1 MKKIII
7 AILALTI
14 TFGLLGIGT
23 LGVFA
28 KPEDIN
34 IIDPGKLSLSVIGK
48 TIANEAYS
56 FGNIKPGDSRGWD
69 GSPNT
74 DGMFW
79 KVKNTGTLE
88 GSLKISIEDIND
100 NGSGLSTQIIPQL
113 WINGSLISQSSNL
126 ADLPAYQRVLASGE
140 EIKVDIAWKF
150 KETAGNEYQGASTKL
165 NVKFYISAPSP
176 DTPTV
181 TPITPTITSITPTI
195 TSITPTITPSLD
207 VAGITEPSIKV
218 EGINETSI
226 NVLGFTGLNP
236 IIPIAGLAILL
247 VGFIFLIIEAV
258 GKRKIRI
265 NSS

>member
-1 MKKIII
+1 MKKIIV
-7 AILALTI
+7 AIMFLII

-23 LGVFA
+23 YGVFA

-34 IIDPGKLSLSVIGK
+34 IVDHGKLSLSVLGK
-48 TIANEAYS
+48 NTANEAYF
-56 FGNIKPGDSRGWD
+56 FGNIKPGDSLGWD

-150 KETAGNEYQGASTKL
+150 KETAGNAYQGASTKL

-176 DTPTV
+176 DTPV
-181 TPITPTITSITPTI
+181 ITPITPTVATTAGASIEV
-195 TSITPTITPSLD
+195 L
-207 VAGITEPSIKV
+207 GID
-218 EGINETSI
+218 ETSI
-226 NVLGFTGLNP
+226 SVLGFTGLNP
-236 IIPIAGLAILL
+236 VIPITGFAMLL
-247 VGFIFLIIEAV
+247 LGFIFLIIEAAR
-258 GKRKIRI
+258 KRKTR
-265 NSS
+265 

>member
-7 AILALTI
+7 AILTLII

-23 LGVFA
+23 YGVFA

-34 IIDPGKLSLSVIGK
+34 IVDHGKLSLSVLGK
-48 TIANEAYS
+48 NTANEVY
-56 FGNIKPGDSRGWD
+56 FFENIKPGDSLGWD

-150 KETAGNEYQGASTKL
+150 KETAGNEYQGDSTKL

-176 DTPTV
+176 DTPII
-181 TPITPTITSITPTI
+181 TPITPAVITGLDTDGGSIE
-195 TSITPTITPSLD
+195 
-207 VAGITEPSIKV
+207 VQGID
-218 EGINETSI
+218 ETSI
-226 NVLGFTGLNP
+226 SVLGFTGLNP
-236 IIPIAGLAILL
+236 MIPIAGFSILL
-247 VGFIFLIIEAV
+247 LGFIILIIEAAR
-258 GKRKIRI
+258 KRKTR
-265 NSS
+265 